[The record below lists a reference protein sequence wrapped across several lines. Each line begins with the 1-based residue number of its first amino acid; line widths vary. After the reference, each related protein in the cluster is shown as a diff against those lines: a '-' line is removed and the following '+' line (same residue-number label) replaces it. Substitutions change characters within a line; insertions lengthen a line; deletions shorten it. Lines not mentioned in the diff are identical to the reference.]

1 MTVLSL
7 FLFSKIKKCKSWKG
21 DSSLLLTMNMEACFV
36 FMVFFGLSFNVPLG
50 IQFNRSLSPGICNC
64 PEDGSPSPS
73 EVCGTD
79 GTTYGNE
86 CLAKCN
92 NVENGCTG
100 KCPCAAEVESG
111 KRIHIRFK

>member
-1 MTVLSL
+1 
-7 FLFSKIKKCKSWKG
+7 
-21 DSSLLLTMNMEACFV
+21 MEACLV
-36 FMVFFGLSFNVPLG
+36 FMIFFGLSFNVPLR
-50 IQFNRSLSPGICNC
+50 IEFNRVLSPGICNC

-92 NVENGCTG
+92 NNVEIWCTG
-100 KCPCAAEVESG
+100 KCPCAEVES
-111 KRIHIRFK
+111 RRVIRFK

>member
-36 FMVFFGLSFNVPLG
+36 FMVFFGLLFHVSIGV
-50 IQFNRSLSPGICNC
+50 QFNRSLSTGICNC
-64 PEDGSPSPS
+64 QKDGSPS

-79 GTTYGNE
+79 GTTCGNE
-86 CLAKCN
+86 RLAKCN
-92 NVENGCTG
+92 NVEIWCNG
-100 KCPCAAEVESG
+100 K
-111 KRIHIRFK
+111 